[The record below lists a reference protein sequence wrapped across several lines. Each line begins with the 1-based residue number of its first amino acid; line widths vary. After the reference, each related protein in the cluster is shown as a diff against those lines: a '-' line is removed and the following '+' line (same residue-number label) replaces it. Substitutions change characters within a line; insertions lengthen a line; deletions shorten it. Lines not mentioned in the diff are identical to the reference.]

1 MECFSPVRQLGAGEA
16 GGRWP
21 SVWERII
28 EQNSNK
34 IFDTIDVRKSL
45 QIITD
50 IAVTGP
56 EMSCLSNSDSEMLLD
71 SLKQS
76 KKRLN

>member
-1 MECFSPVRQLGAGEA
+1 MLGYMCVWDKTMEH
-16 GGRWP
+16 
-21 SVWERII
+21 
-28 EQNSNK
+28 NSNK

-56 EMSCLSNSDSEMLLD
+56 EMSYLSVCLWLWNAAGLSQTIKEKIKLI
-71 SLKQS
+71 
-76 KKRLN
+76 

>member
-1 MECFSPVRQLGAGEA
+1 MWQV
-16 GGRWP
+16 W
-21 SVWERII
+21 VWERIM

-50 IAVTGP
+50 TMLTGP
-56 EMSCLSNSDSEMLLD
+56 ELLQTPNTVMSCQAVKE
-71 SLKQS
+71 KI
-76 KKRLN
+76 RLISCGRLELE

>member
-1 MECFSPVRQLGAGEA
+1 MSSPGQSNLILRGKRGE
-16 GGRWP
+16 GQV

-56 EMSCLSNSDSEMLLD
+56 EMSYLSVCL
-71 SLKQS
+71 
-76 KKRLN
+76 

>member
-1 MECFSPVRQLGAGEA
+1 MFCSGETIGVSRQVQVCYAMCVWDKTMEH
-16 GGRWP
+16 
-21 SVWERII
+21 
-28 EQNSNK
+28 NSNK

-50 IAVTGP
+50 IILTGP
-56 EMSCLSNSDSEMLLD
+56 EMSCLSASDSEMLLD
-71 SLKQS
+71 SVKQS

>member
-1 MECFSPVRQLGAGEA
+1 M
-16 GGRWP
+16 
-21 SVWERII
+21 

-50 IAVTGP
+50 IILTGP
-56 EMSCLSNSDSEMLLD
+56 EMSCLSASDSETLLD

>member
-1 MECFSPVRQLGAGEA
+1 MECFSPVRQLGAEEA

-50 IAVTGP
+50 IIVTGP
-56 EMSCLSNSDSEMLLD
+56 EMSCLST
-71 SLKQS
+71 SLTLKYCWTPSNNQR
-76 KKRLN
+76 KD

>member
-50 IAVTGP
+50 IILTGP
-56 EMSCLSNSDSEMLLD
+56 EMSCLSASDSETLL
-71 SLKQS
+71 
-76 KKRLN
+76 